1 MVTLPGGVLK
11 SRGDILGFKQRIIV
25 QDFLLARPRHNQVK
39 HVLDP
44 DAETTQAW
52 SPTALVGINRYAMG
66 FSHGGLL
73 VVNIIVIS
81 NVIPNAMPY
90 VAENEFALPWSPL
103 PTTHSACGRR
113 SLTPALPDHC
123 LPLVTAEARA
133 DDRTAMPLLAL
144 PALRA
149 LLTKD
154 QRLIGIDPGS
164 KTIGVAL
171 SDVRL
176 MLASPFGSLK
186 RGKLKANAAEIFVIA
201 RKENAGGLVVG
212 LPLSMDGTAGPAA
225 QAARDW
231 ALALSDATGL
241 PAALF
246 DERLSSAAANRFLI
260 AEADVSRRKRAES
273 VDRLAASW
281 MLQAALDASHQ

>member
-1 MVTLPGGVLK
+1 MSLLP
-11 SRGDILGFKQRIIV
+11 
-25 QDFLLARPRHNQVK
+25 
-39 HVLDP
+39 
-44 DAETTQAW
+44 
-52 SPTALVGINRYAMG
+52 
-66 FSHGGLL
+66 
-73 VVNIIVIS
+73 
-81 NVIPNAMPY
+81 
-90 VAENEFALPWSPL
+90 
-103 PTTHSACGRR
+103 
-113 SLTPALPDHC
+113 
-123 LPLVTAEARA
+123 
-133 DDRTAMPLLAL
+133 L

-164 KTIGVAL
+164 KTIGLAL

-176 MLASPFGSLK
+176 TLASPFGSLK
-186 RGKLKANAAEIFVIA
+186 RGKLKANAAEILALA

-225 QAARDW
+225 QAAHDW
-231 ALALSDATGL
+231 TLALSEATGL

-260 AEADVSRRKRAES
+260 SEADVSRRKRAES

-281 MLQAALDASHQ
+281 MLQAALDASRPDER